1 MDGYYGL
8 YLSAKPLA
16 YVFFDQT
23 FLMFL
28 NNIANTEAHL
38 HIEIAAAW
46 HVTVNWHW
54 GNISRTEMFR
64 FMMGN
69 TTPHGV

>member
-1 MDGYYGL
+1 
-8 YLSAKPLA
+8 
-16 YVFFDQT
+16 
-23 FLMFL
+23 MFL